1 MYVAVNY
8 AAGIFFGNEGKC
20 AVDIFSKV
28 RIPIFVEG
36 ECSTL
41 YNMIYTIIISYIII
55 AANIIVSYK
64 GFKNIDFFNRYS
76 FEVEKLTLYKQY
88 NRIITSGFLHVNW
101 MHLIFNMLSLFL
113 FSGSLAA
120 ILNPFSYLLVYF
132 GSLIC
137 GNLFALLIHKKDGD
151 YSSVGA
157 SGAVSGL
164 IFAAIA
170 LSPGFSIGLLF
181 IPIGIPAWIFGLA
194 FVLYSIYGIR
204 SRKTNVGHEAHL
216 GAAITGMLIGI
227 LLDPSV
233 LRNNLLAILVI
244 LIPSLVFLY
253 IIIKKPHLL
262 MVDNLFYKQHSTY
275 HTIEDKYNSRK
286 IDTQKQVDKILEKIH
301 KRGINSL
308 TKKEKDMLDE
318 YSKTVR

>member
-1 MYVAVNY
+1 M
-8 AAGIFFGNEGKC
+8 E
-20 AVDIFSKV
+20 
-28 RIPIFVEG
+28 
-36 ECSTL
+36 
-41 YNMIYTIIISYIII
+41 YTIIISLLII
-55 AANIIVSYK
+55 AANVIISNK
-64 GFKNIDFFNRYS
+64 GFKSIEFFSRYS
-76 FEVEKLTLYKQY
+76 FEVEKVTLYKQY
-88 NRIITSGFLHVNW
+88 DRIVTSGFLHVNR

-157 SGAVSGL
+157 SGAISGL

-170 LSPGFSIGLLF
+170 LAPGFSIGLF
-181 IPIGIPAWIFGLA
+181 FMPIGIPGWIFGLA

-216 GAAITGMLIGI
+216 GSAIAGMLIGI

-233 LRNNLLAILVI
+233 LLTNLFPILII
-244 LIPSLVFLY
+244 LIPSLIFLY
-253 IIIKKPHLL
+253 IVVKKPHLL
-262 MVDNLFYKQHSTY
+262 MVDNLFYKQHSKY
-275 HTIEDKYNSRK
+275 YTIEDKYNSK
-286 IDTQKQVDKILEKIH
+286 KLDTQKQVDRILEKIH
-301 KRGINSL
+301 KRGINSI
-308 TKKEKDMLDE
+308 TKKEKEILDE

>member
-1 MYVAVNY
+1 M
-8 AAGIFFGNEGKC
+8 E
-20 AVDIFSKV
+20 
-28 RIPIFVEG
+28 
-36 ECSTL
+36 
-41 YNMIYTIIISYIII
+41 YTIIISLLII
-55 AANIIVSYK
+55 AANVIVSNK
-64 GFKNIDFFNRYS
+64 GFKNIEFFSRYS
-76 FEVEKLTLYKQY
+76 FEVEKVTLYKQY
-88 NRIITSGFLHVNW
+88 DRIVTSGFLHVNW

-137 GNLFALLIHKKDGD
+137 GNLFALLIHKKDRD

-170 LSPGFSIGLLF
+170 LSPGFSIGLFF

-216 GAAITGMLIGI
+216 GSAITGLLIGI

-233 LRNNLLAILVI
+233 LRYNLFPILVI
-244 LIPSLVFLY
+244 LIPSLIFLY
-253 IIIKKPHLL
+253 IIIKRPHLL
-262 MVDNLFYKQHSTY
+262 MVDNLFYKQHSKY
-275 HTIEDKYNSRK
+275 YTIEDKYNSKKANAQR
-286 IDTQKQVDKILEKIH
+286 QVDQILEKIH
-301 KRGINSL
+301 KRGMNSL
-308 TKKEKDMLDE
+308 TRKEKEILDE
-318 YSKTVR
+318 YSKTVK